1 MTQPSDRLLF
11 EQSYRGERW
20 RFQLSSYGG
29 RLRLN
34 CRVCYQAAEGDWRPC
49 GKSSGKG
56 STLPLER
63 AEELA
68 LVPREKGRCRLTW
81 RNFRQR
87 RNVRSGSKED
97 IG

>member
-1 MTQPSDRLLF
+1 MTQPGDRLIF
-11 EQSYRGERW
+11 EHSYRGERW

-34 CRVCYQAAEGDWRPC
+34 CRAFYQAAEGDWRPC

-56 STLPLER
+56 FTLPLER

-68 LVPREKGRCRLTW
+68 LALQSVSGLADPHEAPRP
-81 RNFRQR
+81 
-87 RNVRSGSKED
+87 S
-97 IG
+97 